1 MNNDFHI
8 IREHLAN
15 GDKSSDAP
23 LAALSRIE
31 YELDASRNNG
41 ECLYQEIENITSE
54 VWHFMQDELGTPV
67 TARYAELITKIAKY
81 QNVKVKWEGRMG
93 GLWPSIENN
102 ESENELVDDGGQF
115 GLGA

>member
-1 MNNDFHI
+1 MNNDFQI

-31 YELDASRNNG
+31 QALDVSRNNAD
-41 ECLYQEIENITSE
+41 CCYQEIDDITAE

-67 TARYAELITKIAKY
+67 TARYAELITKVAKY
-81 QNVKVKWEGRMG
+81 QDAKVKWEGRMG
-93 GLWPSIENN
+93 GLWPTIETN
-102 ESENELVDDGGQF
+102 ETDNELVDDGGQL